1 MSNLIVQKSKITI
14 LHAFI
19 LVLFFSCKETPKPL
33 PSGILD
39 NTKMTEVMVDV
50 QLLEGLIAVRTI
62 EEEQIN
68 FYYNATFEKHGIDKN
83 TFDLNINYYIEHPA
97 ELEVIYQDVIT
108 ELSKKQATVQA
119 ANEATTN

>member
-1 MSNLIVQKSKITI
+1 
-14 LHAFI
+14 
-19 LVLFFSCKETPKPL
+19 
-33 PSGILD
+33 
-39 NTKMTEVMVDV
+39 MVDI

-83 TFDLNINYYIEHPA
+83 TFNLNIKYYIGHPE
-97 ELEVIYQDVIT
+97 ELEVIYQDIIT

-119 ANEATTN
+119 ANEANTN

>member
-1 MSNLIVQKSKITI
+1 MHNFINQRSKISI
-14 LHAFI
+14 LYAFI
-19 LVLFFSCKETPKPL
+19 VVLFISCKEKPKAL

-68 FYYNATFEKHGIDKN
+68 YYYNATFEKHGIDKN
-83 TFDLNINYYIEHPA
+83 TFDLNIQYYIEHPE

-108 ELSKKQATVQA
+108 ELSKKQATVQTA
-119 ANEATTN
+119 KEANTH

>member
-1 MSNLIVQKSKITI
+1 MYNLIAQRIKHI
-14 LHAFI
+14 LFHAFI
-19 LVLFFSCKETPKPL
+19 LVLLFSCKEKSKPL

-39 NTKMTEVMVDV
+39 NAKMTEVMVDI